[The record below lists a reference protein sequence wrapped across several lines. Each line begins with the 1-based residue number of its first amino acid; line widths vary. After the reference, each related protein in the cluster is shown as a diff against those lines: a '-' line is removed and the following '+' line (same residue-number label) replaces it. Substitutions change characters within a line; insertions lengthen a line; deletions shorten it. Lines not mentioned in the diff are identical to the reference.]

1 MLPGEEHLIYKYFP
15 KIVATCNLV
24 RVMRYLSMKDPK
36 IDDVLATIKLEE
48 DNRHNNRLILF
59 KLLKLKSE
67 NLFNNFVASL
77 RECQYTEV
85 ADKLEYSP
93 VHATSVDCDTSRWN
107 P

>member
-24 RVMRYLSMKDPK
+24 R
-36 IDDVLATIKLEE
+36 EE